1 MNVTTVTAVPV
12 TTPVNS
18 VSSNSATA
26 TYSRVVESASASQA
40 DNQGAGSASS
50 GDSENQ
56 RAEVDS
62 AVASMQSF
70 VQAIKR
76 DLNFQID
83 DSSGRVVVQVLD
95 GGSGDVVRQIPSEEA
110 LQLAARL
117 EEARSLLFSEQA

>member
-1 MNVTTVTAVPV
+1 MNVSTVSAVPV
-12 TTPVNS
+12 ATPVSS
-18 VSSNSATA
+18 VSSSNATA
-26 TYSRVVESASASQA
+26 TYSRVVESGSTSQA
-40 DNQGAGSASS
+40 DNQVASNASS
-50 GDSENQ
+50 GDSESQ

-76 DLNFQID
+76 DLNFHID

>member
-1 MNVTTVTAVPV
+1 
-12 TTPVNS
+12 
-18 VSSNSATA
+18 
-26 TYSRVVESASASQA
+26 VVESGSTSQA
-40 DNQGAGSASS
+40 DNQVASNASS
-50 GDSENQ
+50 GDSESQ

-76 DLNFQID
+76 DLNFHID
-83 DSSGRVVVQVLD
+83 DSSGRVVVKVLD

>member
-1 MNVTTVTAVPV
+1 MNVSTVSAVPV
-12 TTPVNS
+12 ATPVSS
-18 VSSNSATA
+18 VSSNNATA
-26 TYSRVVESASASQA
+26 TYSRVVESGSTSQA
-40 DNQGAGSASS
+40 DNQVASNASS
-50 GDSENQ
+50 GDSESQ

-76 DLNFQID
+76 DLNFHID
-83 DSSGRVVVQVLD
+83 DSSGRVVVKVLD

>member
-1 MNVTTVTAVPV
+1 MNVSTVSAVPV
-12 TTPVNS
+12 ATPVS
-18 VSSNSATA
+18 GVSSNNATA
-26 TYSRVVESASASQA
+26 TYSRVVESGSTSQA
-40 DNQGAGSASS
+40 DNQVASNASS
-50 GDSENQ
+50 GDSESQ

-76 DLNFQID
+76 DLNFHID
-83 DSSGRVVVQVLD
+83 DSSGRVVVKVLD

>member
-1 MNVTTVTAVPV
+1 MNVSTVSAVPV
-12 TTPVNS
+12 ATPVSS
-18 VSSNSATA
+18 VSSSNATA
-26 TYSRVVESASASQA
+26 TYSRVVESGSTSQA
-40 DNQGAGSASS
+40 DNQVASNASS
-50 GDSENQ
+50 GDSESQ

-76 DLNFQID
+76 DLNFHID
-83 DSSGRVVVQVLD
+83 DSSGRVVVKVLD